1 MRGEKIPSKIYKRI
15 VQYGTKDKRVLE
27 LSQKLDPYIVK
38 EQKKIC

>member
-1 MRGEKIPSKIYKRI
+1 MENLREDLYKSI